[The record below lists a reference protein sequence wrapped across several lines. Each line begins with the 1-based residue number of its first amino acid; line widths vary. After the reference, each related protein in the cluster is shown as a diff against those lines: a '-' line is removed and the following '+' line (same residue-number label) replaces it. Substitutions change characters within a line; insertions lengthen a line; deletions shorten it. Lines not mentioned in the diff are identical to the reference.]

1 MEQREGMMMEKTE
14 GLRRG
19 ATRGEAQMEGCQERK
34 AKVSQ
39 RAFIIHQTPPPP
51 ILFLSAFAQLSP
63 LIVLLFF
70 LSKPPVVFLLASPPF
85 TFHFLCDG
93 GLLWFGAVFAAL
105 VHDVIA

>member
-1 MEQREGMMMEKTE
+1 MMMEKTE

-19 ATRGEAQMEGCQERK
+19 ATRGEAQMEGCQQRK

-39 RAFIIHQTPPPP
+39 RAFIIHQTPTRPP

-63 LIVLLFF
+63 LIVSVKAPCFF
-70 LSKPPVVFLLASPPF
+70 FFWLPLRLHF
-85 TFHFLCDG
+85 TFPLCCLFLCDG
-93 GLLWFGAVFAAL
+93 GLIWFGAVFAAL